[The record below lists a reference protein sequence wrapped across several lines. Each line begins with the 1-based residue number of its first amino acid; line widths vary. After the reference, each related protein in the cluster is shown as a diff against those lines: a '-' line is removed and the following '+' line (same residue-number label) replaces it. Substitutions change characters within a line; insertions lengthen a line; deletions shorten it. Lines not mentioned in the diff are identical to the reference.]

1 MSSRVIGAARE
12 LIQIGIP
19 SFDERL
25 KPGIPNNSLILLIGD
40 PGSGFDIFLHQ
51 LLYLRNLH
59 YRSRTLYVSLD
70 RPVTEIQWEMAAYRW
85 NSDAWDF
92 IDLSPTSKKISGYGG
107 TIAWES
113 NAANFLSHN
122 LMRRLTQIKEDEEN
136 KGSKSPID
144 SAVNSLTSLLLN
156 SDLQTV
162 LGFVNEY
169 ASNIR
174 DTRGIHVMTLVRGV
188 HGTQVEQV
196 LSHYADVVFEFV
208 MAREGAS
215 QEYTRYMGLRKVR
228 GVSIPP
234 TRMFKVKITQTGL
247 MPETI
252 EQI

>member
-1 MSSRVIGAARE
+1 MSSAVIGATRE

-25 KPGIPNNSLILLIGD
+25 RPGIPNNSLILLIGD

-51 LLYLRNLH
+51 LLYLRNLRYH
-59 YRSRTLYVSLD
+59 SRTLYVSLD
-70 RPVTEIQWEMAAYRW
+70 RPTSEIQWELSAYRW
-85 NSDAWDF
+85 DSRTWDF

-122 LMRRLTQIKEDEEN
+122 LMRKLTQIKEKEEKN
-136 KGSKSPID
+136 GSKAPID

-162 LGFVNEY
+162 LGFINEY
-169 ASNIR
+169 GANIR
-174 DTRGIHVMTLVRGV
+174 DTRGIHIISLVRGV
-188 HGTQVEQV
+188 HGTQVEQI

-208 MAREGAS
+208 MVREGGS

-234 TRMFKVKITQTGL
+234 TRMFKVKITNTGL

-252 EQI
+252 EQL

>member
-1 MSSRVIGAARE
+1 MSSRAIGAARE

-25 KPGIPNNSLILLIGD
+25 KPGLPNNSLILLIGD

-59 YRSRTLYVSLD
+59 YKSRTLYVSLD
-70 RPVTEIQWEMAAYRW
+70 RPISEIQWEMMAYRW
-85 NSDAWDF
+85 SASNWEF

-122 LMRRLTQIKEDEEN
+122 LMRKLNQIKENEES
-136 KGSKSPID
+136 KGSNSSID

-162 LGFVNEY
+162 LGFINEY

-174 DTRGIHVMTLVRGV
+174 DTRGIHIMTLVRGV
-188 HGTQVEQV
+188 HGSQVEQV

-208 MAREGAS
+208 MLREGGS

-234 TRMFKVKITQTGL
+234 TRMFKVKITQAGL

-252 EQI
+252 EQL

>member
-1 MSSRVIGAARE
+1 MSTRVIGTTRE

-59 YRSRTLYVSLD
+59 YKTRTLYVSLD
-70 RPVTEIQWEMAAYRW
+70 RPVSEIQWELTAYRW
-85 NSDAWDF
+85 STNNWDF
-92 IDLSPTSKKISGYGG
+92 IDLSPTSSKVSGYGG

-122 LMRRLTQIKEDEEN
+122 LMRKLNQLKGNEDD
-136 KGSKSPID
+136 GGTAVPID

-162 LGFVNEY
+162 LGFINEY
-169 ASNIR
+169 SSNIR
-174 DTRGIHVMTLVRGV
+174 DTKGIHVLTLVRGV
-188 HGTQVEQV
+188 HGAQVEQI

-208 MAREGAS
+208 MVREGGS

-234 TRMFKVKITQTGL
+234 TRMFKVKITQAGL

-252 EQI
+252 EQL